1 MKFLL
6 DHDVPDRI
14 ADVLLAA
21 GHECVRLR
29 EVLPKES
36 ADSDVLS
43 HATANRLLLVTCNR
57 DDFLVLSG
65 ARSHAGIIVLIRRDS
80 RVAECA
86 ALLRLLDKAGESGL
100 AGKFNFA

>member
-1 MKFLL
+1 VKFPL

-14 ADVLLAA
+14 AGVLLAA

-36 ADSDVLS
+36 VDSAVLS
-43 HATANRLLLVTCNR
+43 HAAMTSALLVTCNR
-57 DDFLVLSG
+57 DDFLKLANSQPHV
-65 ARSHAGIIVLIRRDS
+65 GIIVLIRRDS

-86 ALLRLLDKAGESGL
+86 ALIRLLDRARESGMS
-100 AGKFNFA
+100 GNVNFA